1 MAQVTHIL
9 TARERIDPYLDYLFR
24 AWQALPEVAKV
35 WAEWEDHD
43 RLDFVVE
50 WPIREDHFHQLEE
63 WVSQGLLTPEQQAR
77 YDELLQLIA
86 CHRPLLDRLLDEDA

>member
-1 MAQVTHIL
+1 MDQVTHIH
-9 TARERIDPYLDYLFR
+9 TPRERIDPYLDYLFR
-24 AWQALPEVAKV
+24 AWQALPDVAKV

-50 WPIREDHFHQLEE
+50 WPIREDHLYQLQE
-63 WVSQGLLTPEQQAR
+63 WAAQGLFTPEQQAR

-86 CHRPLLDRLLDEDA
+86 RHRPLLDRLLNEDE

>member
-24 AWQALPEVAKV
+24 AWQALPEVARV
-35 WAEWEDHD
+35 WAEWQDHD

-50 WPIREDHFHQLEE
+50 WPIREDHFYQL
-63 WVSQGLLTPEQQAR
+63 
-77 YDELLQLIA
+77 
-86 CHRPLLDRLLDEDA
+86 

>member
-63 WVSQGLLTPEQQAR
+63 WALRECS
-77 YDELLQLIA
+77 
-86 CHRPLLDRLLDEDA
+86 RPNSRRAMENCWS